1 MHIYGFKCRWIQEA
15 DTGSEEKDPLLN
27 LVVQRVKLEVLEK
40 LICKQSAYLSL
51 PFIFLFT
58 FFFFLVLSFPWTKMM
73 TNKLDNFNEYEGQ
86 KPKLTHFTTFPELHW
101 FVKHSYLKDINS
113 QRNIFYFLLSLIFLF
128 FDRIPLYWCKARQ
141 TAF

>member
-1 MHIYGFKCRWIQEA
+1 MDTRSRHWIWREGPTVEFGCLESETWSFREA
-15 DTGSEEKDPLLN
+15 DMQTVS
-27 LVVQRVKLEVLEK
+27 
-40 LICKQSAYLSL
+40 I
-51 PFIFLFT
+51 PFPSFYFFIY

-73 TNKLDNFNEYEGQ
+73 TYKLDNFNEYEGQ